1 MDQDLYLYES
11 ISLQLR
17 RHIESG
23 SYQPG
28 QRLPS
33 VRRLSRLF
41 NTSVN
46 TIIQCLRQLEQ
57 ENYIEIKD
65 RSGTFVA
72 ACPPINTIG
81 VADFELLPV
90 EVSLSDDILHYMEPH
105 HQSEIVHLGIALP
118 DPRLMPIE
126 RVMTTL
132 RDITRKQPLEVWDYS
147 HPHGHQRFTLQLA
160 RRSLH
165 YPNPFSQDDL
175 IVTNGCMEAID
186 LALRTVTRPGDTVAV
201 ESPTYYGTLLAL
213 EVLRR
218 KVLEI
223 PTCPSEGICLKT
235 LEQAF
240 KYRRVNACLVSPNAQ
255 NPLGFTMS
263 EENKQRMVELATRYE
278 IPIIENDVWGDTLYA
293 EGAMPAK
300 AHDHAGMVLYCH
312 SFSKSLMPGLRLGW
326 IAPGRFHH
334 RLRELKLVS
343 SITTA
348 STPQLLM
355 ARLMESGSY
364 AQHLL
369 SLRQQL
375 ATQAAQIRNAVLAH
389 FPQGTTVMQPSGGC
403 VLWISLPQHMDASGL
418 FDEALQSGIHIFPG
432 RVFSPRQQYAHCLR
446 LNVGS
451 PVDADILGAVR
462 QLGDIAKAREI
473 SPPHRRADELTG

>member
-11 ISLQLR
+11 ISIQLR
-17 RHIESG
+17 RHIEGG

-28 QRLPS
+28 ERLPS
-33 VRRLSRLF
+33 VRSLSRLF

-57 ENYIEIKD
+57 ENYIEIRA

-72 ACPPINTIG
+72 ACPPLNTLG
-81 VADFELLPV
+81 ASDFELLPV

-105 HQSEIVHLGIALP
+105 HHADLVHLGIALP
-118 DPRLMPIE
+118 DPQLMPIE
-126 RVMTTL
+126 RIMSTL

-147 HPHGHQRFTLQLA
+147 HPHGHPRFTLQLA

-165 YPNPFSQDDL
+165 YPNRFSQDDL

-186 LALRTVTRPGDTVAV
+186 LALRTVTLPGDTVAV

-223 PTCPSEGICLKT
+223 PTSPSEGMCLKT

-240 KYRRVNACLVSPNAQ
+240 KHGRVNACLVSSNAQ
-255 NPLGFTMS
+255 NPLGFTMP
-263 EENKQRMVELATRYE
+263 EANKQKMVELATRYE

-300 AHDHAGMVLYCH
+300 AYDHAGMVLYCH
-312 SFSKSLMPGLRLGW
+312 SFSKSLMPGMRLGW

-355 ARLMESGSY
+355 ARLMESGFY

-369 SLRQQL
+369 ALRQQL
-375 ATQAAQIRNAVLAH
+375 ATQSERVRQAVLEY
-389 FPQGTTVMQPSGGC
+389 FPPGTSVMQPSGGC
-403 VLWISLPQHMDASGL
+403 VLWIALPPHMDASGL

-432 RVFSPRQQYAHCLR
+432 QVFSPRQQYAHCLR

-451 PVDADILGAVR
+451 PVNADILQAVR
-462 QLGDIAKAREI
+462 RLGDIARTRE
-473 SPPHRRADELTG
+473 SALHSGGLM

>member
-1 MDQDLYLYES
+1 MLDQDLYLYES

-17 RHIESG
+17 RHIEGG
-23 SYQPG
+23 SYRPG

-33 VRRLSRLF
+33 VRNLSRLF

-57 ENYIEIKD
+57 ENYIEVRA

-72 ACPPINTIG
+72 ASPPAGLHGST
-81 VADFELLPV
+81 DFDPLPV
-90 EVSLSDDILHYMEPH
+90 EISLSDDILHYMEPH
-105 HQSEIVHLGIALP
+105 HQADLVHLGIALP
-118 DPRLMPIE
+118 HPRLMPME
-126 RVMTTL
+126 RIMTTL
-132 RDITRKQPLEVWDYS
+132 RDIARRQARDVWDYS
-147 HPHGHQRFTLQLA
+147 HPQGHQRFTLQLA

-165 YPNPFSQDDL
+165 YPNPISQDDV
-175 IVTNGCMEAID
+175 IITNGCMEAID

-223 PTCPSEGICLKT
+223 PTCPERGICLST

-240 KYRRVNACLVSPNAQ
+240 KHRRVSACIISANAQ
-255 NPLGFTMS
+255 NPLGFSMP
-263 EENKQRMVELATRYE
+263 EQNKLKLVELASRHG
-278 IPIIENDVWGDTLYA
+278 IPVIENDVWGDTLYT

-300 AHDHAGMVLYCH
+300 AYDQAGMVVYCH
-312 SFSKSLMPGLRLGW
+312 SFSKSLMPGIRLGW
-326 IAPGRFHH
+326 VAPGRFHH

-348 STPQLLM
+348 SAPQLLM
-355 ARLMESGSY
+355 ARLMESGFY
-364 AQHLL
+364 AQHL
-369 SLRQQL
+369 STLRLQL
-375 ATQAAQIRNAVLAH
+375 AKQAQQVREVVLRC
-389 FPQGTTVMQPSGGC
+389 FPAGTRVHQPSGGC
-403 VLWISLPQHMDASGL
+403 VLWVELPSHMNTEILFEDAL
-418 FDEALQSGIHIFPG
+418 RAGIHIFPG
-432 RVFSPRQQYAHCLR
+432 SVFSPSQQYTHCLR

-451 PVDADILGAVR
+451 PVDTPLLKAVARLGELARYRSAPRVE
-462 QLGDIAKAREI
+462 GPIAE
-473 SPPHRRADELTG
+473 H

>member
-1 MDQDLYLYES
+1 MADAGILPYKRHIKHPITSMETACPLMDQDLYLYES

-23 SYQPG
+23 SYRPG

-33 VRRLSRLF
+33 VRNLSRLF

-57 ENYIEIKD
+57 ENYIEVRA

-72 ACPPINTIG
+72 ASPPAGLQGST
-81 VADFELLPV
+81 DFDPLPV
-90 EVSLSDDILHYMEPH
+90 EISLSDDILHYMEPH
-105 HQSEIVHLGIALP
+105 HQADLVHLGIALP
-118 DPRLMPIE
+118 HPRLMPME
-126 RVMTTL
+126 RIMTTL
-132 RDITRKQPLEVWDYS
+132 RDIARRQARDVWDYS
-147 HPHGHQRFTLQLA
+147 HPQGHQRFTLQLA

-165 YPNPFSQDDL
+165 YPSPIAQDDV
-175 IVTNGCMEAID
+175 IITNGCMEAID

-201 ESPTYYGTLLAL
+201 ESPIYYGTLLAL

-223 PTCPSEGICLKT
+223 PTSPREGICLKT

-240 KYRRVNACLVSPNAQ
+240 ERGRVSACIVSANAQ
-255 NPLGFTMS
+255 NPLGFSMP
-263 EENKQRMVELATRYE
+263 EANKRKLVELATRYE

-300 AHDHAGMVLYCH
+300 AYDHAGMVLYCH
-312 SFSKSLMPGLRLGW
+312 SFSKSLMPGARLGW

-334 RLRELKLVS
+334 RLRELKLIS

-348 STPQLLM
+348 STPQLLL
-355 ARLMESGSY
+355 ARLMESGFY
-364 AQHLL
+364 AQHLVT
-369 SLRQQL
+369 LRQQL
-375 ATQAAQIRNAVLAH
+375 VAQSARVRQAVLDC
-389 FPQGTTVMQPSGGC
+389 FPQGTAVMQPSGGC
-403 VLWISLPQHMDASGL
+403 VLWIVLP
-418 FDEALQSGIHIFPG
+418 
-432 RVFSPRQQYAHCLR
+432 R
-446 LNVGS
+446 N
-451 PVDADILGAVR
+451 
-462 QLGDIAKAREI
+462 
-473 SPPHRRADELTG
+473 

>member
-11 ISLQLR
+11 IGLQLR
-17 RHIESG
+17 RHIEGG

-28 QRLPS
+28 ERLPS
-33 VRRLSRLF
+33 VRHLSRLF

-57 ENYIEIKD
+57 DNYIEIRA
-65 RSGTFVA
+65 RSGSFVA
-72 ACPPINTIG
+72 AHPPAGTAG
-81 VADFELLPV
+81 AADFELLPV
-90 EVSLSDDILHYMEPH
+90 EVSMSDDIMHYMEPH
-105 HQSEIVHLGIALP
+105 HQAELIHLGIALP
-118 DPRLMPIE
+118 DPQLMPLE
-126 RVMTTL
+126 RIMTVL
-132 RDITRKQPLEVWDYS
+132 RDITRKQPREVWDYS

-165 YPNPFSQDDL
+165 YPNPFSQDEL

-218 KVLEI
+218 KVLEV
-223 PTCPSEGICLKT
+223 PTSPSEGICLQA
-235 LEQAF
+235 LEHAF
-240 KYRRVNACLVSPNAQ
+240 KHRRVSACLVSTNAQ
-255 NPLGFTMS
+255 NPLGFTMP
-263 EENKQRMVELATRYE
+263 EQNKQKLVELATRYQ
-278 IPIIENDVWGDTLYA
+278 IPIIENDVWGDTLYT

-300 AHDHAGMVLYCH
+300 AFDHAGMVLYCH

-348 STPQLLM
+348 PTPQLLM
-355 ARLMESGSY
+355 ARLLESGFY
-364 AQHLL
+364 AQHLVT
-369 SLRQQL
+369 LREQL
-375 ATQAAQIRNAVLAH
+375 ATQAARVRQAVLEH
-389 FPQGTTVMQPSGGC
+389 FPQGTSVLQPSGGC
-403 VLWISLPQHMDASGL
+403 VLWIALPRHMDARGL
-418 FDEALQSGIHIFPG
+418 FDEALESGIHIFPG
-432 RVFSPRQQYAHCLR
+432 KVFSPRQQYDHCLR

-451 PVDADILGAVR
+451 PVNTAILQAVR
-462 QLGDIAKAREI
+462 RLGEIARAREI
-473 SPPHRRADELTG
+473 SPPRGRADAVID

>member
-11 ISLQLR
+11 IAIQLR
-17 RHIESG
+17 RHIEGG

-28 QRLPS
+28 ERLPS
-33 VRRLSRLF
+33 VRSLSRLF

-57 ENYIEIKD
+57 ENYIEIRA

-72 ACPPINTIG
+72 ACPPINTPE
-81 VADFELLPV
+81 ASDFELLPV

-105 HQSEIVHLGIALP
+105 HHSELVHLGIALP
-118 DPRLMPIE
+118 DPQLMPLDRI
-126 RVMTTL
+126 MTTL

-147 HPHGHQRFTLQLA
+147 HPHGHPRFTM
-160 RRSLH
+160 
-165 YPNPFSQDDL
+165 P
-175 IVTNGCMEAID
+175 EA
-186 LALRTVTRPGDTVAV
+186 
-201 ESPTYYGTLLAL
+201 
-213 EVLRR
+213 
-218 KVLEI
+218 
-223 PTCPSEGICLKT
+223 
-235 LEQAF
+235 
-240 KYRRVNACLVSPNAQ
+240 
-255 NPLGFTMS
+255 
-263 EENKQRMVELATRYE
+263 NKQKMVELATRYE
-278 IPIIENDVWGDTLYA
+278 IPIIENDVWGDTLYV

-300 AHDHAGMVLYCH
+300 AYDHAGMVLYCH
-312 SFSKSLMPGLRLGW
+312 SFSKSLMPGMRLGW

-355 ARLMESGSY
+355 ARLMESGFY

-369 SLRQQL
+369 ALRQQL
-375 ATQAAQIRNAVLAH
+375 ATQSERVRQAVLEY
-389 FPQGTTVMQPSGGC
+389 FPPGTSVMQPSGGC
-403 VLWISLPQHMDASGL
+403 VLWITLPPHMDASGL

-432 RVFSPRQQYAHCLR
+432 QVFSPRQQYAHCLR

-451 PVDADILGAVR
+451 PVNTDILQAVR
-462 QLGDIAKAREI
+462 RLGDIARTRE
-473 SPPHRRADELTG
+473 SALRSGGLR